1 MIHDEDHLQSQNG
14 DDRRRLR
21 LVNKPA
27 KKKNVSPLSDESS
40 TELRSL
46 IRSMQK
52 KESRKRSNASDDDLP
67 PAA

>member
-1 MIHDEDHLQSQNG
+1 MIHDEDRLQSQNG
-14 DDRRRLR
+14 DDRRHLR
-21 LVNKPA
+21 LVNEPA
-27 KKKNVSPLSDESS
+27 KKKNVSPLSDESP

-52 KESRKRSNASDDDLP
+52 KEPSERSKAFDDDLP